1 MLKSFNYYAKLRI
14 PDVKFC
20 ILHMRRD
27 WTNYFSLQIAASVLK
42 SCFWNLILSLW
53 QTDEMAFEFEAE
65 RCLTNGK
72 LSDGGER
79 IMTA

>member
-1 MLKSFNYYAKLRI
+1 MRNSVST
-14 PDVKFC
+14 DV
-20 ILHMRRD
+20 IA
-27 WTNYFSLQIAASVLK
+27 LQISASVLK